1 VLRGVR
7 DFAGAFSKIVFSP
20 LRSAARRLRQTIAW
34 TVALRAL
41 DRSHH
46 FCVAVADPTG
56 PNLVEFVKRLLISR
70 MSEEAMSGSAKT
82 LSPRAGRWTLIATAI
97 LALLGSATAPAKAG
111 DFDAPYGYDYGRPRY
126 EYGPPRYGY
135 SRYRYDDGP
144 YRYHHS
150 CSSCG
155 CYSCGRRQYSARP
168 GGVFERR
175 YRYIEK
181 EYVERRYTSPVRR
194 YTSYGWHPSYQG
206 YRTSYPG
213 YRTLSAPFPWGYGG
227 VRRSSYGYGDGP
239 SADYD
244 AEPPRPP
251 APVGYDDEP
260 HGYEGRGWGVD

>member
-1 VLRGVR
+1 
-7 DFAGAFSKIVFSP
+7 
-20 LRSAARRLRQTIAW
+20 
-34 TVALRAL
+34 
-41 DRSHH
+41 
-46 FCVAVADPTG
+46 
-56 PNLVEFVKRLLISR
+56 

-82 LSPRAGRWTLIATAI
+82 LSPRAGRWTLIAAAI
-97 LALLGSATAPAKAG
+97 LALLGSATAPALAG

-126 EYGPPRYGY
+126 DYGSPRYGY
-135 SRYRYDDGP
+135 VPSRYGYDP
-144 YRYHHS
+144 YRYHHG

-155 CYSCGRRQYSARP
+155 CWRYGCGRRQYSARP

-175 YRYIEK
+175 YKYKYIEK

-194 YTSYGWHPSYQG
+194 YSSYGWHPSYRG

-213 YRTLSAPFPWGYGG
+213 YRTWSAPFPWGYGG
-227 VRRSSYGYGDGP
+227 VRGQQSSYGYGYRDGP

-260 HGYEGRGWGVD
+260 HGYEGRSWGVD